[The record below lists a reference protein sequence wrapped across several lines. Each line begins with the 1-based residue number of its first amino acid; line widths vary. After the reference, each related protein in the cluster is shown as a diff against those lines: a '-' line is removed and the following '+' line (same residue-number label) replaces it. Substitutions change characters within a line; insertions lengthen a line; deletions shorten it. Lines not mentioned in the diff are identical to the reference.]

1 MKILSAALAAFMIS
15 GVVSGAAFAHGFKG
29 GDLEIGH
36 PYIPTPPAVA
46 KTAGGFLKI
55 TNTGTEPDRLIGI
68 ESDLAEKSELH
79 VTELD
84 ANGVTTMNHV
94 PVLEIPAG
102 ETVALERGGY
112 HIMFMGLKQ
121 SLKKGEMVPGTLVF
135 ERAGRIDV
143 EFSIDEP
150 KEAEDHS
157 GH

>member
-1 MKILSAALAAFMIS
+1 MILGLFRFIDREFHLDPARPFKDK
-15 GVVSGAAFAHGFKG
+15 GAG
-29 GDLEIGH
+29 
-36 PYIPTPPAVA
+36 
-46 KTAGGFLKI
+46 
-55 TNTGTEPDRLIGI
+55 
-68 ESDLAEKSELH
+68 
-79 VTELD
+79 
-84 ANGVTTMNHV
+84 NHV

-135 ERAGRIDV
+135 ERAGRIEV